1 MCKTCRGEGE
11 EPKKSQ
17 EEGKKTS
24 IKKQQP
30 EQRMNI
36 ADERKKGKGEH
47 RGLPWKQAIQQT
59 IALEDQE
66 RDLLLNGWP
75 WSMAIRME
83 QGIRQQESI
92 KKNLIIEPKNRI

>member
-17 EEGKKTS
+17 EEGKMLDKKTS

-30 EQRMNI
+30 EQRMSI
-36 ADERKKGKGEH
+36 AEERKKGKGEH

-59 IALEDQE
+59 IAL
-66 RDLLLNGWP
+66 
-75 WSMAIRME
+75 
-83 QGIRQQESI
+83 
-92 KKNLIIEPKNRI
+92 